1 MRGDA
6 AEQLACEYLVARGL
20 RVLARNFR
28 CAGGELD
35 LVLADAAGLVVVE
48 VRCRADG
55 AAVDGLASLGPA
67 KCRRIIHATEFFLLA
82 HPPLAG
88 VPLRFDVVTVTGAPP
103 AADIGWFRAAFTAD
117 DVAGPRGFRV

>member
-1 MRGDA
+1 VRGDA

-35 LVLADAAGLVVVE
+35 LVLADAGELVVVE

-82 HPPLAG
+82 HPPLAEAP
-88 VPLRFDVVTVTGAPP
+88 VRFDVVTVTGAPP